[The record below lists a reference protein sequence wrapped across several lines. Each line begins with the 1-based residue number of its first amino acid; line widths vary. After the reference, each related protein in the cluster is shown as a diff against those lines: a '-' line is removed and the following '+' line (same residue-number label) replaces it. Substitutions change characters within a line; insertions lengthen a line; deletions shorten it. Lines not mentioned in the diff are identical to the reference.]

1 VSKPG
6 APGSRFQVVLSHT
19 LLYRVEQVFPIHRKT
34 GLLLQHVVGGTGAVQ
49 DADMVASMLTAIR
62 DFVQNFFGG
71 QREEVLDNFQV
82 GELTVMV
89 EQGPQALLAALIRGT
104 APKDLRVV
112 FQETIEQIHVEHTQA
127 LDEFYG
133 EAAPFEKTWI
143 CLEDC
148 LRSQTGTPSVQQE
161 EKKVSPLLIVVGVL
175 ATLLLI
181 WVTFSTRNRWRWEAY
196 LDRLKAKPGLV
207 VVSTGNEGGQY
218 VIRRLRD
225 SLAADPTALLRETS
239 IRPEQVVGQ

>member
-1 VSKPG
+1 M
-6 APGSRFQVVLSHT
+6 
-19 LLYRVEQVFPIHRKT
+19 EQVFLIHRKT

-62 DFVQNFFGG
+62 DFVQNSFGG

-127 LDEFYG
+127 LDELDG
-133 EAAPFEKTWI
+133 EAAP
-143 CLEDC
+143 
-148 LRSQTGTPSVQQE
+148 LR
-161 EKKVSPLLIVVGVL
+161 
-175 ATLLLI
+175 
-181 WVTFSTRNRWRWEAY
+181 
-196 LDRLKAKPGLV
+196 KPGSALKIAYV
-207 VVSTGNEGGQY
+207 LKPEPLQY
-218 VIRRLRD
+218 SKKRKRFPHC
-225 SLAADPTALLRETS
+225 SLLWESSLHCCLS
-239 IRPEQVVGQ
+239 G